1 MRLLLAVIIVL
12 ALGIPPA
19 GALDPGQAD
28 GLLIVADS
36 RIPLKHAYAT
46 LYGNEEG
53 MLEGPELRILLTDR
67 KVPQTILSGPIL
79 DRLDALARDDQ
90 VRGVLLRL
98 DPAAPKDSAVSGTLL
113 VAPSEPQASLT
124 FFSTKTTGGQGSF
137 DALDVSGNRVV
148 GQTKLTMPGDD
159 STESFEY
166 RAGFSAPLFRDE
178 VTSRVKGDEARSH
191 PAAQTMLAWNEAMRK
206 ADFSALRELS
216 AADKYQELQAF
227 RTEVGE
233 QAFLLIVASEATPTD
248 QLRQQITEVIVRG
261 DRAFIMMEGDDTRSV
276 AMASRQGER
285 WVID

>member
-12 ALGIPPA
+12 GLGIPPA
-19 GALDPGQAD
+19 EAIDPGQAD
-28 GLLIVADS
+28 GVLVVADS
-36 RIPLKHAYAT
+36 RIPLKHAYAMV
-46 LYGNEEG
+46 YGNEEG

-67 KVPQTILSGPIL
+67 KLPQSILSGPIL
-79 DRLDALARDDQ
+79 DRLDALAREDQ

-98 DPAAPKDSAVSGTLL
+98 DPAAPKDSAVNGTLL

-124 FFSTKTTGGQGSF
+124 FFTTQTTGGQGSF
-137 DALDVSGNRVV
+137 EALDVAGNRVT
-148 GQTKLTMPGDD
+148 GQTKLKMPGDD
-159 STESFEY
+159 STEAFEY

-178 VTSRVKGDEARSH
+178 ITQRAKGNDARGH
-191 PAAQTMLAWNEAMRK
+191 PAAQAMLAWNEAMLK
-206 ADFSALRELS
+206 ADFTALRELS

-248 QLRQQITEVIVRG
+248 QLRQQIVEVIVRG
-261 DRAFIMMEGDDTRSV
+261 DRAFILMEADGTRNV